1 MSTVKIDFSKVIGK
15 IKPVHGVGQPPLCG
29 RDSTMMRYL
38 SDAGIP
44 YSRLHDVGGAY
55 GGFRWVD
62 VPNIFRD
69 FDADE
74 TLEESY
80 DFTFTDILITALMD
94 FGIEPYFR
102 LGVTIENDSKI
113 KSYRIT
119 PPSDYGKWARI
130 CEHIIRHYT
139 EGWANGFNYKI
150 EYWEI
155 WNEPDSKPDPL
166 ESMMWKG
173 TPEEYF
179 VFYDVASKHLKACFP
194 HLKIGGYAACGF
206 YGIHEEKRNQPE
218 NRERFLHYLDFF
230 EKFLVHIKE
239 SGAPLDYFSWHIYDS
254 DMKRV
259 ESYINFVREQ
269 LDKYGFTNTESSC
282 NEWNLDSGE
291 RGTFLHA
298 AKTAAALLLFQN
310 TTVDN
315 AMFYDA
321 RFGSGRYSGIFNP
334 ETARPYPAYYAFT
347 AFNRLYKL
355 ENQVECSVD
364 NDCLFAVAAA
374 KGNKGC
380 LVIANTSDTPVSL
393 DFEVNGTQIIALLT
407 SECKGTAPGA
417 LATRDPKCDSAV
429 ASISTIPEYS
439 ILTVLYDI

>member
-1 MSTVKIDFSKVIGK
+1 MASLKIDFSKVIGK
-15 IKPVHGVGQPPLCG
+15 IKPVHGVGQPPMAGL
-29 RDSTMMRYL
+29 DFPLLHYL
-38 SDAGIP
+38 KEAGIP
-44 YSRLHDVGGAY
+44 YSRLHDVGGAF

-69 FDADE
+69 FDKDE
-74 TLEESY
+74 NAEESY
-80 DFTFTDILITALMD
+80 DFTFTDLLIKALMEA
-94 FGIEPYFR
+94 GVEPYFR

-113 KSYRIT
+113 KSYRIA
-119 PPSDYGKWARI
+119 PPTDYLKWARI

-155 WNEPDSKPDPL
+155 WNEPDSKPNPL

-173 TPEEYF
+173 TPEEYYE
-179 VFYDVASKHLKACFP
+179 FYDVAAKHLKACFP
-194 HLKIGGYAACGF
+194 HLKIGGYASCGF
-206 YGIHEEKRNQPE
+206 YGIIEEKRNQPE
-218 NRERFLHYLDFF
+218 NRERFLHYLVFF
-230 EKFLVHIKE
+230 EKFLAHTKE

-254 DMKRV
+254 DMNRV

-269 LDKYGFTNTESSC
+269 LDKYGFTKTESSC
-282 NEWNLDSGE
+282 NEWNLDSGK

-310 TTVDN
+310 TSVDN

-321 RFGSGRYSGIFNP
+321 RFGVGRYSGLFNP
-334 ETARPYPAYYAFT
+334 ETAVPYPAYYAFT

-355 ENQVECSVD
+355 GDQVECTVD
-364 NDCLFAVAAA
+364 GDSLFAVAAA
-374 KGNKGC
+374 RGNKGC
-380 LVIANTSDTPVSL
+380 LVIANVSDKPIALTV
-393 DFEVNGTQIIALLT
+393 DANGTEIIALLT
-407 SECKGTAPGA
+407 SECKTASPGG
-417 LATRDPKCDSAV
+417 LESKDPKCDSAV
-429 ASISTIPEYS
+429 TSLDSIPAYS